1 MRRLLAVPLVAFAL
15 LVWSG
20 VATADHEETIKP
32 GCANI
37 ADSDT
42 FYATSG
48 IVTSEIII
56 SSADGPSCKSVTYT
70 VVVEVDPGEF
80 VTASAKGNGT
90 NSVLVSTSAI
100 TTNDDNLICVH
111 VTSSRGGSDGMN
123 RAFDRYP
130 NGTTCTTIALGGS
143 GGSSGHA

>member
-1 MRRLLAVPLVAFAL
+1 MRRLLAVPLAVFAL

-20 VATADHEETIKP
+20 VATADHQETIKP

-42 FYATSG
+42 FYGTSG
-48 IVTSEIII
+48 VTTEIII

-80 VTASAKGNGT
+80 VTASAKGDGT
-90 NSVLVSTSAI
+90 NSIVVSTAPI
-100 TTNDDNLICVH
+100 TGNADDFICVY
-111 VTSSRGGSDGMN
+111 VTSSRGGSAGTN
-123 RAFDRYP
+123 NQFDRYP
-130 NGTTCTTIALGGS
+130 NTGCTPIVLGGS
-143 GGSSGHA
+143 GGTGGHA